1 MIGLKPVVL
10 AFAAFVVSTRASTA
24 QRPPITA
31 VRPPFTIVVNNAN
44 PVDVLTVAELRRIF
58 MKQQRLWAHGDTIVP
73 VDWDAASQMRQVFSQ
88 VILGRSVREMAEY
101 WVQQSV
107 TQGLA
112 PPSTLSSSLAVARFV
127 ATVPGAIA
135 YLAPDT
141 VDRSVKR
148 VRIDGLPVFPAQNR

>member
-1 MIGLKPVVL
+1 MVL
-10 AFAAFVVSTRASTA
+10 TFLALVMSARAVATQRPPASTA
-24 QRPPITA
+24 
-31 VRPPFTIVVNNAN
+31 RPPFTIVVNHAN
-44 PVDVLTVAELRRIF
+44 PVDTLTVAELRRIF

-73 VDWDAASQMRQVFSQ
+73 VEWDAASQMRRVFSQ
-88 VILGRSVREMAEY
+88 TVLGRSVREMAEY

-112 PPSTLSSSLAVARFV
+112 PPSTLSSGVAVARFV

-135 YLAPDT
+135 YLPPDAA
-141 VDRSVKR
+141 DKSVKR

>member
-1 MIGLKPVVL
+1 MKPVVL
-10 AFAAFVVSTRASTA
+10 TFLALVVSARAVAT
-24 QRPPITA
+24 QRPPVNTA
-31 VRPPFTIVVNNAN
+31 RPPFTIVVNHAN
-44 PVDVLTVAELRRIF
+44 PVDTLTLAELRRIF

-73 VDWDAASQMRQVFSQ
+73 VDWDAASQMRKAFSQ
-88 VILGRSVREMAEY
+88 IVLGRSVREMADY

-112 PPSTLSSSLAVARFV
+112 PPSTLSSGLAVARFV

-135 YLAPDT
+135 YLSPEA

-148 VRIDGLPVFPAQNR
+148 VRIDGLPVFRGSNR

>member
-1 MIGLKPVVL
+1 LKPLVL
-10 AFAAFVVSTRASTA
+10 TFLALAASPRAVAT
-24 QRPPITA
+24 QRPPVNGT
-31 VRPPFTIVVNNAN
+31 RPPVTIVVNNAN
-44 PVDVLTVAELRRIF
+44 PVDTLTVAELRRIF

-73 VDWDAASQMRQVFSQ
+73 VDWDAASQMRRLFSQ
-88 VILGRSVREMAEY
+88 IVLGRSVREMAEY

-112 PPSTLSSSLAVARFV
+112 PPSTLSSGLAVARFV

-135 YLAPDT
+135 YLPPDA

-148 VRIDGLPVFPAQNR
+148 VRIDGLPVFPAQIR

>member
-1 MIGLKPVVL
+1 MKPLVL
-10 AFAAFVVSTRASTA
+10 TFLALAASPRAVAT
-24 QRPPITA
+24 QRPPVNGT
-31 VRPPFTIVVNNAN
+31 RPPVTIVVNNAN
-44 PVDVLTVAELRRIF
+44 PVDTLTVAELRRIF

-73 VDWDAASQMRQVFSQ
+73 VDWDAASQMRRLFSQ
-88 VILGRSVREMAEY
+88 IVLGRSVREMAEY

-112 PPSTLSSSLAVARFV
+112 PPSTLSSGLAVARFV

-135 YLAPDT
+135 YLPPDA

-148 VRIDGLPVFPAQNR
+148 VRIDGLPVFPAQIR